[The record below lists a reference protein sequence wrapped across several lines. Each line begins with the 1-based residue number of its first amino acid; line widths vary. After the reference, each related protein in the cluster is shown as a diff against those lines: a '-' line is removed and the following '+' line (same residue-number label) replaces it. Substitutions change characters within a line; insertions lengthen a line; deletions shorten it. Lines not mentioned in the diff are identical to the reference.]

1 MIPSILCYVPPSI
14 ELLEPTTP
22 SFQTQI
28 HDFLGFQTRLTP
40 LLSSFDEVVQN
51 IRIH

>member
-1 MIPSILCYVPPSI
+1 MIPSIMCYVPPSV

-28 HDFLGFQTRLTP
+28 HTPQISNQTDASGSH
-40 LLSSFDEVVQN
+40 LL
-51 IRIH
+51 H